1 MLAQL
6 TILGNLPRYQ
16 REINKG
22 EEGETRQS

>member
-6 TILGNLPRYQ
+6 TIVGNLPTNQ
-16 REINKG
+16 REISKG